1 MVIFLWKCTLC
12 VKIEH
17 CNQPKRKP
25 THAMLWIF
33 LAILRSS
40 FPKLPGGNESAE
52 CWMHR
57 QSRYAGVSLW
67 SSPLGSISVS
77 TRFTSASSWARSNSS
92 ASFLFFG
99 PFALF
104 ELCRNPAH
112 SRGAAP
118 HVGHAS
124 TFLAPRVR
132 RRVRVWPGSGL
143 ALSGSLYRKI

>member
-1 MVIFLWKCTLC
+1 MIQSNGKLLINCQLC
-12 VKIEH
+12 QSEDEG
-17 CNQPKRKP
+17 P

-33 LAILRSS
+33 LEILRSS
-40 FPKLPGGNESAE
+40 FPKLPGGNEWAE

-67 SSPLGSISVS
+67 SSPLGSINVS
-77 TRFTSASSWARSNSS
+77 TRLTRASSWARSNSN

-99 PFALF
+99 PFAFF
-104 ELCRNPAH
+104 ELWRNPAC
-112 SRGAAP
+112 SRVVAP

-124 TFLAPRVR
+124 PFMAPRAR

-143 ALSGSLYRKI
+143 ALSGSLYKKM